1 MMYDSKLKELHELM
15 SLRGFTHKTKKTY
28 SYCVSKY
35 LQFIVKSKLS
45 PTNISAKQYL
55 LYLNSKKY
63 DTNTIRLSSAA
74 ILFFLKEIL
83 KQNVSFIEIPKPKKK
98 KLLPKVLSKE
108 EIKLM
113 INSTKNKK
121 HKLIISLLYSSG
133 LRLSELQNLKR
144 ENIDPNRNVIFVK
157 QGKGKKDRIT
167 ILSQKIKT
175 EILDYI
181 CNSTYKSKYL
191 IEGRQGR
198 KYSSESIQKVIKL
211 AGEKAKISRT
221 ITPHMLRHS
230 FATHLLED
238 GVDIRYIQRL
248 LGHQNLETTTI
259 YTQVANNKLE
269 NIVSPL
275 DKL

>member
-1 MMYDSKLKELHELM
+1 MYDSKLKELHELM